1 MYCNFGGCGKPATR
15 VIQANDY
22 RTGFAPGELHVCD
35 SCAEKNPAFVEELQ
49 RWTARMLAQGHDE
62 PKKE

>member
-1 MYCNFGGCGKPATR
+1 MR

-22 RTGFAPGELHVCD
+22 RTGFVPGELHVCD

-49 RWTARMLAQGHDE
+49 RWTDKMLAQGHDE